1 VTPATGALTAIT
13 GSPFASPQP
22 AAVAVDPTGK
32 FVYVANLSAG
42 TVSAFAIAAADSSL
56 TPLTGSPF
64 AAGLQPTAIAIS
76 D

>member
-1 VTPATGALTAIT
+1 
-13 GSPFASPQP
+13 
-22 AAVAVDPTGK
+22 
-32 FVYVANLSAG
+32 VANFSAG
-42 TVSAFAIAAADSSL
+42 TVSAFAIAAADGSL